1 MWVKLQVTECTNI
14 DKFVEKLWHDI
25 TVFDTF
31 IYKTAWT
38 QQGIVSHFNIY
49 MIRTRSKLSK
59 YATLMKR
66 SKNNQN
72 ILYWFF
78 DLFLYL
84 PQLKEAVYFIL
95 VIIYVIYIVRY
106 AKYWENREV
115 PSKGTFTV
123 NTCHLTPDESLVFTC
138 NQESSNR

>member
-1 MWVKLQVTECTNI
+1 MQRLSALKIIKIFC
-14 DKFVEKLWHDI
+14 
-25 TVFDTF
+25 
-31 IYKTAWT
+31 IYR
-38 QQGIVSHFNIY
+38 F
-49 MIRTRSKLSK
+49 L
-59 YATLMKR
+59 
-66 SKNNQN
+66 
-72 ILYWFF
+72 

-115 PSKGTFTV
+115 PSKGTFTE